1 MTDRLPFDDDDDEG
15 VYLFVE
21 VRDLLRFQ
29 VTNLSLSL
37 LQFSFFCFPPPP
49 PPPFC
54 LSFSRSIFLVNK
66 NSSCPQNALSQ
77 TYYYSFRKNYCGII
91 YSFCHR
97 RLLFIILI
105 AKDKRGVR
113 SRNFLLSG
121 G

>member
-1 MTDRLPFDDDDDEG
+1 MTDRLPFDDDDEG

-29 VTNLSLSL
+29 VTNLSLL
-37 LQFSFFCFPPPP
+37 KFSFFCFPPPP

-77 TYYYSFRKNYCGII
+77 TYYSFRKNYCGIV
-91 YSFCHR
+91 
-97 RLLFIILI
+97 L
-105 AKDKRGVR
+105 
-113 SRNFLLSG
+113 
-121 G
+121 

>member
-49 PPPFC
+49 PPPLFC
-54 LSFSRSIFLVNK
+54 LV
-66 NSSCPQNALSQ
+66 
-77 TYYYSFRKNYCGII
+77 
-91 YSFCHR
+91 
-97 RLLFIILI
+97 LL
-105 AKDKRGVR
+105 
-113 SRNFLLSG
+113 FLLSQKTFVHNNRER
-121 G
+121 

>member
-1 MTDRLPFDDDDDEG
+1 MTDRLPFDDDDEG

-29 VTNLSLSL
+29 VTNLSLSSTILFFFVSL
-37 LQFSFFCFPPPP
+37 LLLLLLLFVSLSLDQFFWLTKILLAHKTL
-49 PPPFC
+49 C
-54 LSFSRSIFLVNK
+54 LKHIIHFVKIIVVS
-66 NSSCPQNALSQ
+66 
-77 TYYYSFRKNYCGII
+77 YYN
-91 YSFCHR
+91 SFCHR
-97 RLLFIILI
+97 RLLFIII